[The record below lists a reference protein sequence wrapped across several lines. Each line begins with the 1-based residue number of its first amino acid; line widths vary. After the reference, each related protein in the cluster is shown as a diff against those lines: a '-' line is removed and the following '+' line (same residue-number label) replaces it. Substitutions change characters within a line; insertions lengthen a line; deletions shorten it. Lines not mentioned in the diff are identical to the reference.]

1 MAITKYIFERKTVIG
16 PYIDS
21 YFNLSYSIVK
31 VLRRNNLSSRQYSP
45 LIKKYCL
52 EKHNYLMTKAR
63 CNPPCSDSNS
73 RYKER
78 IEENRGLFMKIVIR
92 ECGMGPTH
100 SIITLMKKE
109 RRNEGRK
116 AGVKIWLSTNLKK
129 VSVRLMKIFLSQS
142 CSLDNSC
149 ICPYA

>member
-78 IEENRGLFMKIVIR
+78 IEENRFIHENSDQRMWDGANSFYYNPD
-92 ECGMGPTH
+92 EEG
-100 SIITLMKKE
+100 KKE
-109 RRNEGRK
+109 
-116 AGVKIWLSTNLKK
+116 
-129 VSVRLMKIFLSQS
+129 
-142 CSLDNSC
+142 
-149 ICPYA
+149 